1 MEARDPGVR
10 ILSWSPTRIEI
21 HIRTTKNILLWAS
34 FSSGRTCW
42 RLSVLAWSRG
52 WWRPGQRPPSR
63 RPPCRWPPCPLL
75 LRHCEGAATP
85 VSWPRGEV
93 ILTASDIS
101 RYLDIS
107 TQMCVRRRVQTWTG
121 DTGTEDTEE
130 RTWPHG
136 LQTQPAGYLDI
147 LLECEQWNHINHRTT
162 DIPKWLNNVYRYVY

>member
-1 MEARDPGVR
+1 MCGGPSCQPRSAGQRSRCTDIKLVSDTNWNPHHNNE
-10 ILSWSPTRIEI
+10 
-21 HIRTTKNILLWAS
+21 NILLWAS
-34 FSSGRTCW
+34 FSSCRTLW

-107 TQMCVRRRVQTWTG
+107 TQICVRRRVQTWTG
-121 DTGTEDTEE
+121 DTGTEDTEQ

-147 LLECEQWNHINHRTT
+147 LLECEQWNHINHRY
-162 DIPKWLNNVYRYVY
+162 PKIE